1 MAFAAA
7 IGIPTGCPEPT
18 LRIMPHRVMPHRVMP
33 HRVMPHRVMPTASC
47 DETQDHA
54 RQIGNQGGG
63 LSRNAD
69 AATQRYD

>member
-18 LRIMPHRVMPHRVMP
+18 LRIMP

>member
-18 LRIMPHRVMPHRVMP
+18 LRI
-33 HRVMPHRVMPTASC
+33 MPTASC

>member
-18 LRIMPHRVMPHRVMP
+18 L
-33 HRVMPHRVMPTASC
+33 RVMPHRVMPTASC